1 MAQIIR
7 EERNCSHSKRCKKMT
22 LGEIREKSK
31 EANVY

>member
-7 EERNCSHSKRCKKMT
+7 EERNWSHSKRCKKMT